1 MCNTTSENRYRI
13 VDCRISRTNMS
24 RSISDTL
31 ERVRMG
37 LGGYVCFSNVHSIV
51 VSAMDPRLR
60 EIINSSFLTLPDG
73 KPLSVIARL
82 KGYSDVG
89 QVPGPDFMPMLIQ
102 QSKCLKHFFY
112 GSTNTVLHAL
122 TSNLKQK
129 FPHANIVGSYS
140 PPFRNLS
147 SSESNEIIAL
157 INNTKPDIIWVGLGA
172 PKQEYWIAEN
182 WQQLRPAILMG
193 VGAAFNF
200 HANEKKRAPVW
211 MRNLCLEWLYRLA
224 YEPKRLWRRY
234 LVTNSLFIYY
244 LIRDTL
250 RRVYLLA
257 RS

>member
-1 MCNTTSENRYRI
+1 
-13 VDCRISRTNMS
+13 MS

-31 ERVRMG
+31 ERVRTG

-51 VSAMDPRLR
+51 VAAMDPCLR
-60 EIINSSFLTLPDG
+60 GIINNSFLTLPDG

-82 KGYSDVG
+82 KGYSDVS
-89 QVPGPDFMPMLIQ
+89 QVAGPDFMPMLIQ
-102 QSKCLKHFFY
+102 QSTGLKHFFY
-112 GSTNTVLHAL
+112 GSTNTVLQAL

-147 SSESNEIIAL
+147 SSESSEIITF
-157 INNTKPDIIWVGLGA
+157 INNAKPDIIWVGLGA
-172 PKQEYWIAEN
+172 PKQEYWIAKN
-182 WQQLRPAILMG
+182 WQKLRPAILMG

-224 YEPKRLWRRY
+224 HEPKRLWRRY

-250 RRVYLLA
+250 RRVYFLG